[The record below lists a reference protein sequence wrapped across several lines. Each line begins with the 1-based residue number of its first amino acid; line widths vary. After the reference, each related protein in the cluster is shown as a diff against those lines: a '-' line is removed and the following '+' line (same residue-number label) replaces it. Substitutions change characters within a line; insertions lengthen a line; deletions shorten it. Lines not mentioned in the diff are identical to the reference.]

1 MNLGILMRVYCIYV
15 ELPLKS
21 IQERLGHASITTTG
35 NIYVHL
41 DLKQE
46 KRVLRTLNFLRLF

>member
-1 MNLGILMRVYCIYV
+1 MSLLYLRG
-15 ELPLKS
+15 LPLKS

-35 NIYVHL
+35 DIYVHL

-46 KRVLRTLNFLRLF
+46 IECYEHSIS

>member
-1 MNLGILMRVYCIYV
+1 MHEFRHSHVSLLYLRG
-15 ELPLKS
+15 LPLKS

-35 NIYVHL
+35 DIYVHL

-46 KRVLRTLNFLRLF
+46 IECYEHSIS